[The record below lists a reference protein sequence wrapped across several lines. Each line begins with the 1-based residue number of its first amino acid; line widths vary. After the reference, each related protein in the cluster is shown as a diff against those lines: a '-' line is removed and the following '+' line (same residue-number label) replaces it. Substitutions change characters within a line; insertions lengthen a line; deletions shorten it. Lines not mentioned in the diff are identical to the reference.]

1 MLFLNGNTS
10 VLIPD
15 WLLFLSSYCTIYWCF
30 KRSTVC
36 RLFYDDRDNVC
47 EIICQ
52 PSIFIIRSL
61 CGIFGLP
68 LDVSPFLC
76 SLFLAFLFL
85 HHAFELLDEG
95 GVTWSL
101 FIRRFFFLPI
111 RPNASCFCISISL
124 CVRVCVLNLNDI
136 VNPLSSFIPKS
147 ERDREKKRERA
158 KETKV
163 RKKLHFSDVCELS
176 YIFHYIFFSGLFS
189 FVSINQTKA

>member
-1 MLFLNGNTS
+1 MMIEIMSVKSFVNHPFLLLDLCVVFLVYRWMS
-10 VLIPD
+10 VL
-15 WLLFLSSYCTIYWCF
+15 FCVVF
-30 KRSTVC
+30 
-36 RLFYDDRDNVC
+36 
-47 EIICQ
+47 
-52 PSIFIIRSL
+52 
-61 CGIFGLP
+61 
-68 LDVSPFLC
+68 
-76 SLFLAFLFL
+76 FLAFLFL